1 MRVGLLYFADEA
13 GAPGRAL
20 KRLDGRSFSDPALR
34 HVGAIMQRNRE
45 VSRRGV
51 ATAPPKYACGYF
63 SASRSR
69 TFRLA
74 KVIRWEADDQDADGV
89 MTPEEIMNKLEE
101 RVGPEG
107 RKLFERFLRD
117 VNELGR
123 NGNWRRGHGWVSPN
137 PQVNGRRFSRQPL

>member
-51 ATAPPKYACGYF
+51 ATAPPKRNTPADT
-63 SASRSR
+63 S
-69 TFRLA
+69 RLA
-74 KVIRWEADDQDADGV
+74 DREPSD
-89 MTPEEIMNKLEE
+89 
-101 RVGPEG
+101 
-107 RKLFERFLRD
+107 
-117 VNELGR
+117 
-123 NGNWRRGHGWVSPN
+123 WRRLFDGKPMI
-137 PQVNGRRFSRQPL
+137 RMLMEL